1 MLVNLINKHK
11 KDKKMA
17 TKMLFRHNNQEVGI
31 FIAMDGKSAR
41 VWPEDSAYADDKTFW
56 TCAYHAARRM
66 DAKDRVGEAGCSVY
80 CDFEAASIACAA
92 KAASL

>member
-1 MLVNLINKHK
+1 
-11 KDKKMA
+11 MA
-17 TKMLFRHNNQEVGI
+17 TKMLFRHNGNEVGI

-41 VWPEDSAYADDKTFW
+41 VWPEDSAYADDKTFS
-56 TCAYHAARRM
+56 TCAYHAARPM

-80 CDFEAASIACAA
+80 CDFEAASIVCAA

>member
-11 KDKKMA
+11 KDKKMT
-17 TKMLFRHNNQEVGI
+17 TKMLFKHNGNEVGI
-31 FIAMDGKSAR
+31 FIAMDRQTAR
-41 VWPEDSAYADDKTFW
+41 VWPVDSSYNDDKTFW

-80 CDFEAASIACAA
+80 CDFEAASIVCAA

>member
-1 MLVNLINKHK
+1 
-11 KDKKMA
+11 MA
-17 TKMLFRHNNQEVGI
+17 TKMLFRHNGDEVGI

-66 DAKDRVGEAGCSVY
+66 NAKDLVGEAGCSVY

>member
-1 MLVNLINKHK
+1 MQ
-11 KDKKMA
+11 
-17 TKMLFRHNNQEVGI
+17 TKMLFNHNGKEVGI
-31 FIAMDGKSAR
+31 YIVMDRQTAIVR
-41 VWPEDSAYADDKTFW
+41 PVDSAYADDKTFW

-80 CDFEAASIACAA
+80 CDFEAASIVCAA

>member
-1 MLVNLINKHK
+1 MT
-11 KDKKMA
+11 
-17 TKMLFRHNNQEVGI
+17 TKMLFRHNNQEVVI

-66 DAKDRVGEAGCSVY
+66 NAKDRVGEAGCSVY

>member
-1 MLVNLINKHK
+1 MLVNLINKYK
-11 KDKKMA
+11 KDKKMT

-31 FIAMDGKSAR
+31 FIAMDGKSAS

-80 CDFEAASIACAA
+80 CDFEAASIVCAA

>member
-1 MLVNLINKHK
+1 MQ
-11 KDKKMA
+11 
-17 TKMLFRHNNQEVGI
+17 TKMLFNHNGKEVGI

-80 CDFEAASIACAA
+80 CDFEAASIVCAA

>member
-1 MLVNLINKHK
+1 
-11 KDKKMA
+11 MA
-17 TKMLFRHNNQEVGI
+17 TKLLFKHNGSEVGI
-31 FIAMDGKSAR
+31 FIVMDGKSAR

-80 CDFEAASIACAA
+80 CDFEAASIVCAA